1 MILACTR
8 EELLM
13 SLNDLYADRIKG
25 IFDADEYISTLSLVS
40 NDSENDYVEYSFTL
54 TDGTAGTFKFNR
66 DDNLLV
72 SLEVTQEGSLD
83 YSTLQNVIEKV
94 ASELVELQA
103 GGDVMMLINNFN
115 SISKDNV
122 DLVISRDSKYNS
134 LIENDN
140 KYDSIIALEPK
151 MDNTA
156 ANLTSIEEHI
166 VTSQEHVDEV
176 EADRA
181 LINQYKTSA
190 ENARD
195 SAISARENAES
206 ALSSCE
212 NALSSMGAKWLGTLS
227 ANPTLDGDGNAV
239 VAGALYF
246 NDVSE
251 TIFIYDGTTWHAPIE
266 EARRWASEE
275 EDVEVEPGKYSA
287 YHYMKKAEALTDGY
301 ISDTDYA
308 TSSTGGVVKMRL
320 TGSTLFITN
329 DGSDA

>member
-1 MILACTR
+1 
-8 EELLM
+8 M